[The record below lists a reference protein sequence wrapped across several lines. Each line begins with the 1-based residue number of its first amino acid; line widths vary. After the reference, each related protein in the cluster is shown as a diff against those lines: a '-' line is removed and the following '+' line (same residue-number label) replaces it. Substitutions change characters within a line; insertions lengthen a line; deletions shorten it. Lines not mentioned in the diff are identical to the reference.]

1 MSPLPGIGNSRF
13 LRGIRRMWRGSLR
26 LARGRLL
33 RGQVWRKLRG
43 RRLLNRNLPCH
54 ARLAGNL
61 PGHASL
67 RWLGR
72 ISWLRIWICLVG
84 FLLHIW
90 LQGKIAG

>member
-13 LRGIRRMWRGSLR
+13 LRGIRRTWRGSLR

-43 RRLLNRNLPCH
+43 RRLLNR
-54 ARLAGNL
+54 NL